1 MNKTINEI
9 ATLLDLGKVT
19 SSELVD
25 AAMEEIENDK
35 GQGRTA
41 FIKSYPAQAKV
52 QAIAIDKL
60 RAAGVV
66 LSPIAGVP
74 ISIKDLF
81 DVAGEVTTAGSQ
93 VRKMCAPAIQDA
105 DVVKQ

>member
-25 AAMEEIENDK
+25 AAMKEIENDK

-41 FIKSYPAQAKV
+41 FIKSYPAQAKI

-74 ISIKDLF
+74 ISIKDLL
-81 DVAGEVTTAGSQ
+81 
-93 VRKMCAPAIQDA
+93 
-105 DVVKQ
+105 